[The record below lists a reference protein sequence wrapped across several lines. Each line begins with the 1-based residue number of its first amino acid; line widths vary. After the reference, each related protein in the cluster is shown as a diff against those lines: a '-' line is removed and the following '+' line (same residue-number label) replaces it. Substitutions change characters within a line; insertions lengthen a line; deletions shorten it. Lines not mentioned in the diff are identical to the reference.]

1 MLSASLCQ
9 TQLPPPPLSQVA
21 PLPRDSGRGI
31 GKSQPDRIPGL
42 LGGAGVS
49 AQGERTEKVSPLT
62 RSWAG
67 LKAQPE
73 ALPEALGTFAHP
85 FCSRRTLSVS
95 VLGAFLV
102 AGGRQLFL
110 GGSSYSPGLRC
121 EPLRPP
127 GREGRITESMQV
139 YASLY
144 RLLCWGTTDSS
155 HTRDFCM
162 GREAGWNASRSFLVL
177 TFNSFNCLRSR
188 GSSKISVG
196 LHQDSMLCESW
207 VR

>member
-85 FCSRRTLSVS
+85 FCSRRTTVS
-95 VLGAFLV
+95 ISLGGFF
-102 AGGRQLFL
+102 GGRGQAAL
-110 GGSSYSPGLRC
+110 LR
-121 EPLRPP
+121 R
-127 GREGRITESMQV
+127 V
-139 YASLY
+139 
-144 RLLCWGTTDSS
+144 LL
-155 HTRDFCM
+155 
-162 GREAGWNASRSFLVL
+162 
-177 TFNSFNCLRSR
+177 
-188 GSSKISVG
+188 
-196 LHQDSMLCESW
+196 
-207 VR
+207 